1 MREREVSL
9 PPKNC
14 IKRKNTERKSSVMKY
29 GKFGYKFKAIFCP
42 LTSGKDYA
50 TISPTKRKNF
60 GGHEK
65 SPVTRYC
72 FVFCHGTIDYK
83 GRTSQ
88 NSLLFTK
95 RFDWFHSGAPGE
107 ARTHNNGV
115 GGHDFIRLDYEC
127 SSPQTPL
134 RALCW
139 RKAQTR
145 CVAAPLQRK
154 ILRLFRWVKI
164 SYCKLRS
171 ERLRLLWESL

>member
-1 MREREVSL
+1 MLREREVSL

-29 GKFGYKFKAIFCP
+29 RQFGYKFKAIFCP

-60 GGHEK
+60 GVHEK

-72 FVFCHGTIDYK
+72 FEFCHGTIDYK

-95 RFDWFHSGAPGE
+95 RFDWFHSGA
-107 ARTHNNGV
+107 ARGFKVEHFASVTPALQIVHKVVIYAVLIAREVTNGAEV
-115 GGHDFIRLDYEC
+115 
-127 SSPQTPL
+127 
-134 RALCW
+134 
-139 RKAQTR
+139 
-145 CVAAPLQRK
+145 V
-154 ILRLFRWVKI
+154 VV
-164 SYCKLRS
+164 
-171 ERLRLLWESL
+171 